1 VPHVSGDPRVEQY
14 AKLLVEDC
22 VDVQSGWQVIVNSQP
37 TGRPLVEEVCRQIA
51 LRGAY
56 ALPRIGF
63 SSALARSSEAWVKE
77 APEELL
83 QKIAPIEAY
92 ALENCDCNI
101 IIMAPE
107 NTRDGSDIPR
117 ERFAQLSAAARPYAE
132 PFFRDEKPWVGC
144 QWPTPA
150 LAQDAG
156 MTLEQFTDFLYGAVL
171 IDWPALEREME
182 KIAERFDGAKEIRVV
197 GDGTDLTFSLEGRS
211 GKVSGAG
218 ANMPSGEVFY
228 SPVEDSANGVVTFSE
243 YPAYY
248 QGQDVHAARLRF
260 ENGRAVEITA
270 RSNEDFFKSVLATDD
285 GASVLGEF
293 GIGCNPGIQQHM
305 RNTLF
310 DEKIEGTIH
319 LAMGNGFPFI
329 GGTNESAVHWDMVKD
344 LRQEGELYV
353 DGELV
358 QKAGAWRF

>member
-1 VPHVSGDPRVEQY
+1 VPRDPRIEQY

-22 VDVQSGWQVIVNSQP
+22 VDVQPGWQVLVQSQP
-37 TGRPLVEEVCRQIA
+37 LAEPLVEEVCRQIA

-63 SSALARSSEAWVKE
+63 SSVLGRSSESWVKA

-83 QKIAPIEAY
+83 QKVAPIEAY
-92 ALENCDCNI
+92 AIDNCDCSMVI
-101 IIMAPE
+101 IAPE
-107 NTRDGSDIPR
+107 NTRDGADIPA
-117 ERFAQLSAAARPYAE
+117 ERFAMLQAASRPHAE
-132 PFFRDEKPWVGC
+132 PFFRDEKKWVGC
-144 QWPTPA
+144 QYPTPA

-156 MTLEQFTDFLYGAVL
+156 MTLEQFEDFLYGAVL
-171 IDWPALEREME
+171 IDWPALERDMQ
-182 KIAERFDGAKEIRVV
+182 KIAERFDGAKEVRVV
-197 GDGTDLTFSLEGRS
+197 GDETDLRFSLEGRE

-243 YPAYY
+243 YPAVY
-248 QGQDVHAARLRF
+248 QGREVHGVQLRF
-260 ENGRAVEITA
+260 ENGRAVEISSRTE
-270 RSNEDFFKSVLATDD
+270 EDYLKSTLTMDD

-305 RNTLF
+305 KNTLF

-344 LRQEGELYV
+344 LRRGGELYV
-353 DGELV
+353 EDELV
-358 QKAGAWRF
+358 QKDGAWQL